1 MQGQRRIKNGVR
13 LGVALLAVAG
23 GATCVGSSETA
34 MEKKVDA
41 VESRDAHRAAG
52 EYIVTVRPGG
62 AGAQVR
68 RVFGQYGIKSV
79 KDLGKGRFLVKVD
92 RDPGPQAMEAI
103 SARAGS
109 IHRVQPNY
117 KYRIPETRNPPFK
130 LNK

>member
-1 MQGQRRIKNGVR
+1 MRRRRRVMNGVR
-13 LGVALLAVAG
+13 LGVALLAAAG
-23 GATCVGSSETA
+23 GATCVGSSETGV
-34 MEKKVDA
+34 EKKVEA
-41 VESRDAHRAAG
+41 VNARDPHRVAG

-62 AGAQVR
+62 SNAEVR

-92 RDPGPQAMEAI
+92 RDPGPQAMEAT

-109 IHRVQPNY
+109 IHRAQPNY
-117 KYRIPETRNPPFK
+117 KYRIPKPRNPPFK